1 MSFRHRQ
8 FNDGSADQENM
19 ISFRVGK
26 DMVTNLGISLQL
38 PLKVFHHLKI
48 QPMYNMH
55 YAWGWRA
62 ILAGIQRCQGG
73 PWTMED
79 IDVRELHQ
87 RFVSLLCGLV
97 WQINLD
103 WFQSV
108 KRGSYSTGTLYMT
121 CCNNPKGIR
130 YLTEKTFLIIVIPG
144 LKEPKVEELNKILKP
159 FVNDMLNL
167 YKGQSFCIPG
177 HQDKKPTNSIINS
190 EVSNLPASRKIE
202 GLAGHSSQ
210 LFMCVACNT
219 PSY

>member
-1 MSFRHRQ
+1 MP
-8 FNDGSADQENM
+8 G
-19 ISFRVGK
+19 
-26 DMVTNLGISLQL
+26 
-38 PLKVFHHLKI
+38 
-48 QPMYNMH
+48 
-55 YAWGWRA
+55 
-62 ILAGIQRCQGG
+62 AGE
-73 PWTMED
+73 PYWLEFK
-79 IDVRELHQ
+79 DVRADLGQ
-87 RFVSLLCGLV
+87 WKILMSGSFIKDKPGL
-97 WQINLD
+97 
-103 WFQSV
+103 SV

-210 LFMCVACNT
+210 LFIK
-219 PSY
+219 